1 MWRSSASRRPLER
14 YQGLPDYYW
23 KALDP
28 DKDDFTRQ
36 TAKEVHGGYF
46 IRTKKG
52 AVIPHPVQSCLYI
65 KGKDVAQAVHNVVVV
80 EEDSEVHI
88 ITGCATAH
96 GVQSA
101 LHLGISEFYVK
112 KNGRLTFTMVHN
124 WGEQVAVRPRTAVHV
139 EENGAFVSNYIL
151 LKPVRTMQS
160 YPAVYLNG
168 PGGLARF
175 NSVIVA
181 PEGSHVDTGNKI
193 ILNAPNTRGEIISK
207 TITTGGTII
216 ARGFIGGNAVPAR
229 GHLECKGLILG
240 QGVIHAIP
248 ELVGSV
254 PGVELSHEA
263 AVGKIAREEIEYLMA
278 RGLDEEEATLHHC
291 PGISQCGYHGAA
303 PGVAGEHRE
312 NHPRERKGHVLEA
325 DGSPC
330 SHPRCSV
337 FVGRWADGSI
347 IELQAGP
354 SAVVT
359 NERKTGR
366 SSPPD
371 SSGQRLLRRAKS
383 KAASVFFQQNEFRLD
398 GIFVTPAF
406 EIARNGR
413 LVAAFDFR
421 LNAMVRQV
429 ELDFH
434 GIFNCTM
441 DRGLTQFPVASVS
454 PW

>member
-1 MWRSSASRRPLER
+1 MPELENNASIEVDLNDYTFDGASAPDLPDLSQVSEADRQQLRMTGVDVDEADRSGTFLQFDQSRVHCRTNNPDVEILGIEAALER

-80 EEDSEVHI
+80 EEDSDVHI

-96 GVQSA
+96 EVQSA

-124 WGEQVAVRPRTAVHV
+124 WGEQVAVRPRTVVHV
-139 EENGAFVSNYIL
+139 EENGVFVSNYIL
-151 LKPVRTMQS
+151 LKPVRTVQS

-278 RGLDEEEATLHHC
+278 RGLDEEEATSTIVRGFLNVDIM
-291 PGISQCGYHGAA
+291 GL
-303 PGVAGEHRE
+303 
-312 NHPRERKGHVLEA
+312 PRELKE
-325 DGSPC
+325 
-330 SHPRCSV
+330 
-337 FVGRWADGSI
+337 SI
-347 IELQAGP
+347 E
-354 SAVVT
+354 
-359 NERKTGR
+359 KTIR
-366 SSPPD
+366 ESEKD
-371 SSGQRLLRRAKS
+371 M
-383 KAASVFFQQNEFRLD
+383 F
-398 GIFVTPAF
+398 
-406 EIARNGR
+406 
-413 LVAAFDFR
+413 
-421 LNAMVRQV
+421 
-429 ELDFH
+429 
-434 GIFNCTM
+434 
-441 DRGLTQFPVASVS
+441 
-454 PW
+454 